1 MNIFNRIAN
10 LISGFFYSL
19 VGGIERS
26 NPALVYEQA
35 INNKISQHKKLREAV
50 ANLTMLRNKT
60 NSSLEDETKRLEEV
74 ELFLET
80 CLNEGDDE
88 NSLMLLEQKN
98 ELEERILQL
107 NDEAKLLNAQCEEA
121 IESLTEHRND
131 IDKLKREKAFKLAQ
145 HKAAQLKNETFEQIN
160 GISEDADAKAIEN
173 IRDKIDNDIAKS
185 NLNTELVSNSS
196 TFKMKKLKNNSSK
209 LKAKKQLELLKAQQ
223 AKTINVQKNL

>member
-19 VGGIERS
+19 VGGIESS

-35 INNKISQHKKLREAV
+35 INNKVSQHKKLREAV

-60 NSSLEDETKRLEEV
+60 NSSLEDENKRLEEV

-98 ELEERILQL
+98 ELEERIQQL
-107 NDEAKLLNAQCEEA
+107 SDEAKLLNAQCEEA

-160 GISEDADAKAIEN
+160 GISEDADTKAIEN
-173 IRDKIDNDIAKS
+173 IRDQIDNDIAKS

-196 TFKMKKLKNNSSK
+196 TFKMKKLKNSSSK
-209 LKAKKQLELLKAQQ
+209 LKAK
-223 AKTINVQKNL
+223 NN

>member
-1 MNIFNRIAN
+1 MSIFNRIAN
-10 LISGFFYSL
+10 LISGFFNSL
-19 VGGIERS
+19 LGGIEKS

-60 NSSLEDETKRLEEV
+60 NSSLEDETKRLEEIQ
-74 ELFLET
+74 LYLET

-98 ELEERILQL
+98 ELEQRIQELQS
-107 NDEAKLLNAQCEEA
+107 ESKLLNEQCEEA
-121 IESLTEHRND
+121 IESLTDHRND

-173 IRDKIDNDIAKS
+173 IRDQIDNEIAKS

-196 TFKMKKLKNNSSK
+196 SFKMKKFKNNSSK
-209 LKAKKQLELLKAQQ
+209 LRARKQLEELKAQQ
-223 AKTINVQKNL
+223 VKILNIQKNL

>member
-107 NDEAKLLNAQCEEA
+107 NDEAKLWNAQCEEA

-131 IDKLKREKAFKLAQ
+131 IDKLKREKAFKLVQ